1 MLTLLL
7 VLAGRTA
14 TCQDKAPESA
24 RCRGRSYIKVATLI
38 PPMTEVLDLVKP
50 MLKEEGIN
58 LEIQIL
64 SDNVRTMRW
73 PIKR

>member
-1 MLTLLL
+1 
-7 VLAGRTA
+7 
-14 TCQDKAPESA
+14 
-24 RCRGRSYIKVATLI
+24 
-38 PPMTEVLDLVKP
+38 MTEVLDLVKP

-64 SDNVRTMRW
+64 SDNVDRTMRW